1 MHIFCIRIMVSF
13 VFPPEPRRTEMCRVQ
28 GNNQIL
34 VKLRHTK
41 IGASAH
47 LPNIIA

>member
-13 VFPPEPRRTEMCRVQ
+13 VSRPNRGAPKCVGFR

>member
-1 MHIFCIRIMVSF
+1 MHIFCIRIMFLSF
-13 VFPPEPRRTEMCRVQ
+13 SHPNRGAPKCVGFR